1 AGVVGT
7 EKLVELRSK
16 DSGGSAGSAQL
27 DTPTGRTSKE
37 SDTEEKQSNWRDAR
51 LTSQGGKG
59 GLWQDSSGAD
69 STGISSF
76 MHWLVMRPAFDLF
89 FGVLILLNT
98 IGMVI
103 EEQFN
108 GAQVGY
114 SIGFYEYYGSDE
126 WAQHTYPESWFHAGE
141 VVFACLFSVEVILR
155 MLGMGFRF
163 FRRPVEVFDLVVV
176 ILSDLS
182 VAFSSSSSTTFEDV
196 ELLRLLRA
204 AKLLRLLKLVRAIE
218 GFDAL
223 HLMMTALM
231 SSTWALCWSVLLLL
245 SIMTFIA
252 MITTNLFR
260 ALYLEDDNQ
269 TLSDENKEYLFQ
281 YWGTFGRSMLSL
293 FELALANWTPICRWL
308 MDNLHEAFMVAALS
322 FKLVMGIAVATGGPT
337 ANPPPPTGLLDLP
350 SQPSHMSRPPSA
362 LPCSL
367 AAPRFPA
374 PLLFHPSLD
383 PQRYPLQRGWFSILR
398 CFLIGPGLVRRPR
411 GAGNSQT
418 LPFFLLLLGARG
430 FGPLFFRRE
439 GDCAALSPYSPSFP
453 GPAHVETML
462 VFIVYRFSMMYDR
475 GRCPLTH

>member
-1 AGVVGT
+1 FVCVSVCVCVFCVCVCVCACVCVCVCVCVCACVRVCVYISVHRFY
-7 EKLVELRSK
+7 LSN
-16 DSGGSAGSAQL
+16 
-27 DTPTGRTSKE
+27 SKE
-37 SDTEEKQSNWRDAR
+37 HVRFQSSCGLAKTRAGGFPRRWGSRSHIRAFGTDDSELGVKCRPPGRGRVFQACWAR
-51 LTSQGGKG
+51 GPPSPQ
-59 GLWQDSSGAD
+59 
-69 STGISSF
+69 
-76 MHWLVMRPAFDLF
+76 VMRPAFDLF

-260 ALYLEDDNQ
+260 ALYLEMHRCGGLHVR
-269 TLSDENKEYLFQ
+269 LS
-281 YWGTFGRSMLSL
+281 
-293 FELALANWTPICRWL
+293 
-308 MDNLHEAFMVAALS
+308 V
-322 FKLVMGIAVATGGPT
+322 
-337 ANPPPPTGLLDLP
+337 
-350 SQPSHMSRPPSA
+350 
-362 LPCSL
+362 
-367 AAPRFPA
+367 
-374 PLLFHPSLD
+374 
-383 PQRYPLQRGWFSILR
+383 
-398 CFLIGPGLVRRPR
+398 
-411 GAGNSQT
+411 
-418 LPFFLLLLGARG
+418 
-430 FGPLFFRRE
+430 
-439 GDCAALSPYSPSFP
+439 
-453 GPAHVETML
+453 
-462 VFIVYRFSMMYDR
+462 
-475 GRCPLTH
+475 

>member
-260 ALYLEDDNQ
+260 ALYLEMHRCGGLHVR
-269 TLSDENKEYLFQ
+269 LS
-281 YWGTFGRSMLSL
+281 
-293 FELALANWTPICRWL
+293 
-308 MDNLHEAFMVAALS
+308 V
-322 FKLVMGIAVATGGPT
+322 
-337 ANPPPPTGLLDLP
+337 
-350 SQPSHMSRPPSA
+350 
-362 LPCSL
+362 
-367 AAPRFPA
+367 
-374 PLLFHPSLD
+374 
-383 PQRYPLQRGWFSILR
+383 
-398 CFLIGPGLVRRPR
+398 
-411 GAGNSQT
+411 
-418 LPFFLLLLGARG
+418 
-430 FGPLFFRRE
+430 
-439 GDCAALSPYSPSFP
+439 
-453 GPAHVETML
+453 
-462 VFIVYRFSMMYDR
+462 
-475 GRCPLTH
+475 